1 MTTTTSSPKVAVL
14 GAGKLG
20 AAVTGLLAS
29 AGARVALWARRPEAS
44 AAVQQTAG
52 KGVDV
57 AATIA
62 DAVRGAQLM
71 CFAVP
76 VDALREVARAAGDV
90 TTGDQ
95 IALHACRGVET
106 GFVLPS
112 EVLREETCLKQIGAL
127 GGPLYLDDA
136 AHGRPLVAAVGA
148 RFDDVFRAVR
158 LLTKNTRV
166 RVHATHDLVGVELC
180 GAISNVAQ
188 LAAGMAEGAGLGETD
203 QGTLLVRGLAEAA
216 QLGAARGAE
225 AATFLGIAGVGDLI
239 PRQVTST
246 RRNRHLGREIGQG
259 TAAARAMTAHTAL
272 EGPVT
277 AREARTLGDRLG
289 LKLPL
294 IQAVDDVLWRG
305 AAPAE
310 ALERV
315 LALDLSLSF

>member
-1 MTTTTSSPKVAVL
+1 MTTSTPPRVAVL

-20 AAVTGLLAS
+20 GAVTALLAR
-29 AGARVALWARRPEAS
+29 AGARVTLWARRPEA
-44 AAVQQTAG
+44 AKEVAKEAG
-52 KGVDV
+52 KGVEV
-57 AATIA
+57 AASIA
-62 DAVRGAQLM
+62 DACRGAPLV

-76 VDALREVARAAGDV
+76 VDGLREVARAAGDV

-112 EVLREETCLKQIGAL
+112 EIIRAETCLKKLGAL

-158 LLTKNTRV
+158 ALTANTRV
-166 RVHATHDLVGVELC
+166 RAHPTHDLIGVELC
-180 GAISNVAQ
+180 GALSNVAQ
-188 LAAGMAEGAGLGETD
+188 IAAGLAEGAGLGETD

-216 QLGAARGAE
+216 QLGQARGAE

-259 TAAARAMTAHTAL
+259 TAAARAMAAHAAL

-315 LALDLSLSF
+315 LTLDLSLSF

>member
-1 MTTTTSSPKVAVL
+1 MTTTSSSPKVAVL

-20 AAVTGLLAS
+20 GAVTGLLAR
-29 AGARVALWARRPEAS
+29 AGARVALWARRPD
-44 AAVQQTAG
+44 AAVAVAKATG
-52 KGVDV
+52 GGVDAV
-57 AATIA
+57 GTVA
-62 DAVRGAQLM
+62 DACRGAQLI

-95 IALHACRGVET
+95 IGLHACRGVET
-106 GFVLPS
+106 GFVVPS
-112 EVLREETCLKQIGAL
+112 ELLHQETCLKKIGAL

-158 LLTKNTRV
+158 LLTTNTRV
-166 RVHATHDLVGVELC
+166 RVHATHDLIGVEVC
-180 GAISNVAQ
+180 GAVSNVAQ
-188 LAAGMAEGAGLGETD
+188 IAAGLAEGAGLGETD

-259 TAAARAMTAHTAL
+259 TAAARAMAAHTAL

-277 AREARTLGDRLG
+277 AREARTFGDRVG

-305 AAPAE
+305 AAPTE

>member
-1 MTTTTSSPKVAVL
+1 MTTTTTASVAVL

-20 AAVTGLLAS
+20 GAVTALLAH
-29 AGARVALWARRPEAS
+29 AGVRVSLWARRPEAS
-44 AAVQQTAG
+44 RDVAKAAG
-52 KGVDV
+52 KGVEV
-57 AATIA
+57 AATVA
-62 DAVRGAQLM
+62 DACRGARLV

-76 VDALREVARAAGDV
+76 VEGLREVARAAGEV

-106 GFVLPS
+106 GFALPS
-112 EVLREETCLKQIGAL
+112 EIIRSETCLKKLGAL

-158 LLTKNTRV
+158 VLTANTRV
-166 RVHATHDLVGVELC
+166 RVHQTHDLIGVELC

-188 LAAGMAEGAGLGETD
+188 LAAGLAEGVGLGETD

-216 QLGAARGAE
+216 QLGAVRGAE

-259 TAAARAMTAHTAL
+259 TAAARAMAAHTAL

-277 AREARTLGDRLG
+277 AREARTFGDRLG

-315 LALDLSLSF
+315 LMLDLSLSF

>member
-1 MTTTTSSPKVAVL
+1 MTNTTRPTIAVL

-20 AAVTGLLAS
+20 GAVTTLLAR
-29 AGARVALWARRPEAS
+29 AGARVSLWARRAEAS
-44 AAVQQTAG
+44 KQLAAALGAG
-52 KGVDV
+52 VG
-57 AATIA
+57 AAPTIA
-62 DAVRGAQLM
+62 DACRGAQLI

-76 VDALREVARAAGDV
+76 VDGLREVARAAGEV

-95 IALHACRGVET
+95 LGLHACRGVET

-112 EVLREETCLKQIGAL
+112 EIIRAETCLKKIGAL

-158 LLTKNTRV
+158 ALTTGTRV
-166 RVHATHDLVGVELC
+166 RAHPTHDLIGVELC

-188 LAAGMAEGAGLGETD
+188 IAAGLAEGAGLGETD
-203 QGTLLVRGLAEAA
+203 QGMLLVRGLAEAA
-216 QLGAARGAE
+216 QLGAAQGAE
-225 AATFLGIAGVGDLI
+225 PATFLGLAGVGDLI

-246 RRNRHLGREIGQG
+246 RRNRHLGREIGAG
-259 TAAARAMTAHTAL
+259 LAAAQALKAHAAL

-294 IQAVDDVLWRG
+294 IQAVDDVLGRG
-305 AAPAE
+305 APPAE

-315 LALDLSLSF
+315 LALDLSLTF

>member
-1 MTTTTSSPKVAVL
+1 MTSSSSPKVAVL

-20 AAVTGLLAS
+20 GAVTALLAR
-29 AGARVALWARRPEAS
+29 AGARVTLWARRSEA
-44 AAVQQTAG
+44 AQAVAQACG
-52 KGVDV
+52 AGVDV
-57 AATIA
+57 AGTVA
-62 DAVRGAQLM
+62 DACGGAQLI

-76 VDALREVARAAGDV
+76 VDALREVARAAGAA
-90 TTGDQ
+90 TAGDQ

-112 EVLREETCLKQIGAL
+112 DVLRQETCLKKIGAL

-158 LLTKNTRV
+158 LLTTNTRV
-166 RVHATHDLVGVELC
+166 RVHPTHDLIGVELC

-188 LAAGMAEGAGLGETD
+188 IAAGLAEGAGLGETD

-216 QLGAARGAE
+216 ALGAARGAE

-259 TAAARAMTAHTAL
+259 TTAARAMASHAAL